1 LVRVEAP
8 RFTAGLIIRGDRCIY
23 AAPILRWACGMR
35 RDALRASL
43 ARKKFKATIIER
55 EQP

>member
-1 LVRVEAP
+1 VRVEGP
-8 RFTAGLIIRGDRCIY
+8 KFTAALIMRGDRCVY

-35 RDALRASL
+35 REALRASL
-43 ARKKFKATIIER
+43 ARKRFKATIIED

>member
-1 LVRVEAP
+1 M
-8 RFTAGLIIRGDRCIY
+8 RGDRCVY

-35 RDALRASL
+35 REALRASL
-43 ARKKFKATIIER
+43 ARKKFKATIIED